1 MLNSNIWCIIM
12 AGGTGTRFWPVSRQE
27 KPKQFV
33 NIAGLGRSFLRN
45 TFLRFENLIPPERTI
60 VITSGKYRH
69 MVHEELPELPE
80 TNILSE
86 PYKRDTAPCIAY
98 AMYSVLR
105 RDPNAVMVV
114 VPSDHLILGQE
125 NFEHVIGA
133 AVRFATR
140 NDVLMTIGIQPTRP
154 DSNYGYIQG
163 VSLPQEGT
171 PVAVKT
177 FTEKPDMELA
187 RVFVQSG
194 EFLWNS
200 GIFVWRADMIRREI
214 EKYMPE
220 LATQF
225 RGWEGALGSSM
236 EEEFIE
242 KAYAECQ
249 KVSIDYGVMEK
260 TSSAWVY
267 PADFTWFDVGTWESL
282 YSMIPDKDG
291 SGNASNVPM
300 MVQDSS
306 NNMMLCMDKK
316 DKLFAV
322 CGLDDYAIVD
332 TEQVLLICPK
342 DDGRFRDF
350 MANLAMPQFEKYR

>member
-1 MLNSNIWCIIM
+1 
-12 AGGTGTRFWPVSRQE
+12 
-27 KPKQFV
+27 
-33 NIAGLGRSFLRN
+33 
-45 TFLRFENLIPPERTI
+45 
-60 VITSGKYRH
+60 
-69 MVHEELPELPE
+69 
-80 TNILSE
+80 
-86 PYKRDTAPCIAY
+86 
-98 AMYSVLR
+98 
-105 RDPNAVMVV
+105 
-114 VPSDHLILGQE
+114 
-125 NFEHVIGA
+125 
-133 AVRFATR
+133 
-140 NDVLMTIGIQPTRP
+140 
-154 DSNYGYIQG
+154 
-163 VSLPQEGT
+163 
-171 PVAVKT
+171 
-177 FTEKPDMELA
+177 
-187 RVFVQSG
+187 
-194 EFLWNS
+194 
-200 GIFVWRADMIRREI
+200 MIRREI

-342 DDGRFRDF
+342 DDRRFRDF
-350 MANLAMPQFEKYR
+350 MSNLAMPQFEKYR